1 MKNLFLFSAAFL
13 MLANTASAA
22 TATIINNDGA
32 EIGEAKFTQGTE
44 GVLIDLSV
52 KNLPPGRHGMHFHEI
67 GSCEDH
73 EHFKDAGGHIQH
85 EKPSGFL
92 HPEGP
97 HAGNL
102 PNLIVH
108 DDGTAEVELYSNFV
122 SIEGERFPLLDEDGS
137 TLMIHINPDD
147 HITQPI
153 GGAGARIACGVI
165 KSKQ

>member
-1 MKNLFLFSAAFL
+1 MKILLILSTAMILMTGAAH
-13 MLANTASAA
+13 AA
-22 TATIINNDGA
+22 TATIINNDGS

-44 GVLIDLSV
+44 GVLINISITD
-52 KNLPPGRHGMHFHEI
+52 LPPGPHGMHFHEK
-67 GSCEDH
+67 GTCSDH
-73 EHFKDAGGHIQH
+73 DHFKKAGGHIQH
-85 EKPSGFL
+85 EKASGFL

-108 DDGTAEVELYSNFV
+108 EDGTATVELYSSFV
-122 SIEGERFPLLDEDGS
+122 SIEGEKFPLLDEDGS

-165 KSKQ
+165 KK